1 MAKNKKKKQRQRT
14 FKVGADLDGI
24 PFIRFGGKYLSRELG
39 LIGGER
45 LEVTRIDDCIILR
58 QFSTEEIE
66 QYEAKK
72 QANEQK
78 ALLRKLFPRKQQKQ
92 LTALMVAENRA
103 DGYSVANEINHAQ
116 IIEKNTKKMTKLLL
130 GVNAHDEF

>member
-1 MAKNKKKKQRQRT
+1 MAKNKEKKQRQRT

-24 PFIRFGGKYLSRELG
+24 PFIRFGGKYLGRELG
-39 LIGGER
+39 LNGGER

-58 QFSTEEIE
+58 QFSIEEVE
-66 QYEAKK
+66 QYEATK

-103 DGYSVANEINHAQ
+103 DGYSIANEINHNQ
-116 IIEKNTKKMTKLLL
+116 ILEKHRKIRTNLI
-130 GVNAHDEF
+130 GAEQHDEF